1 MAGKG
6 SALPSVMQHQFSKI
20 PAPRVQRSVFNRSRG
35 YKTTFNAGYL
45 VPFLLEEILPSDTIN
60 LTAHIFARLSTLQ
73 FPIMDNVFLD
83 TFYFFVPNRLVWNNW
98 QKFQGEQNNPGDSI
112 DFEIPI
118 LSDTEY
124 SFTSGSLGDYFGL
137 PVGPTL
143 EGSVEVNSLPFRAYN
158 LIYNEWFRDQN
169 LQGDVVVDKDD
180 GPDDPADYVLL
191 RRGKRHDYFTSC
203 LPWPQKGDAISLP
216 LGTSAPVIGNGTT
229 LGLLSSHVTES
240 FGIQFNASTGAIYAD
255 ELAFNQNIGQANAA
269 DVPDLG
275 GDRGIG
281 LSQVAA
287 NSGVIADLSSATAA
301 TINELREAFAFQQV
315 LETDAR
321 AGTRYTEI
329 LQGRFGVTVPDF
341 RLQRPEYLGGGS
353 QHIDVRA
360 VAQTGATVD
369 ESPEK
374 SLGTLAAYSQVGTR
388 SGFVRSFVEHG
399 YVIGLVNVRADITY
413 QEKVDRMWTRR
424 TRFDF
429 YMPELA
435 HLGEQAVY
443 NREIYYDG
451 LADPDAVFGYQER
464 WAEYRYGGS
473 QVTGKFR
480 SNHATPLDAWHLAID
495 FAAQPV
501 LNASFIVDDPPI
513 GRVVTV
519 PTEPHVLFDSWISIK
534 HARPM
539 PVYSV
544 PGLQRL

>member
-1 MAGKG
+1 MSGNG
-6 SALPSVMQHQFSKI
+6 SVLPSVMQHAFSRI
-20 PAPRVQRSVFNRSRG
+20 PSPKVQRSVFNRSRG
-35 YKTTFNAGYL
+35 YKTTFDAGYL
-45 VPFLLEEILPSDTIN
+45 VPFLLEEILPGDTMN
-60 LTAHIFARLSTLQ
+60 LTAHIFARLATLQ

-83 TFYFFVPNRLVWNNW
+83 TFYFYVPDRLVWNNW
-98 QKFQGEQNNPGDSI
+98 PKFQGEQNNPGDSI
-112 DFEIPI
+112 DYEIPI
-118 LSDTEY
+118 LSASEY
-124 SFTSGSLGDYFGL
+124 AFTAGSLGDYFGL
-137 PVGPTL
+137 PVGVTL
-143 EGSVEVNSLPFRAYN
+143 EGIVEVNSLPFRAYN

-180 GPDDPADYVLL
+180 GPDNPADYVLL

-216 LGTSAPVIGNGTT
+216 LGTTAPVIGDGKT
-229 LGLLSSHVTES
+229 LGWKQAVGEYGGTYAPTTTE
-240 FGIQFNASTGAIYAD
+240 AIKVRTDLYND
-255 ELAFNQNIGQANAA
+255 PIGTA
-269 DVPDLG
+269 LG
-275 GDRGIG
+275 GGTNFSGNIAIGITDEVG
-281 LSQVAA
+281 KSGMVAKL
-287 NSGVIADLSSATAA
+287 DLATAA

-360 VAQTGATVD
+360 VAQTTFQ
-369 ESPEK
+369 
-374 SLGTLAAYSQVGTR
+374 GTPTIEDAKGSLAAYSQVGAR

-413 QEKVDRMWTRR
+413 QQKVDRMWTRR

-429 YMPELA
+429 FMPELA
-435 HLGEQAVY
+435 HIGEQAVT
-443 NREIYYDG
+443 NKEIYYDG
-451 LADPDAVFGYQER
+451 LGTPDGVFGYQER

-513 GRVVTV
+513 DRISAV
-519 PTEPHVLFDSWISIK
+519 PSEPHVLFDSWIEIK

-544 PGLQRL
+544 PGLTRL